1 MRLENSDFVN
11 FFEVGIKFKMPSEI
25 KPPLKEFYDLVK
37 NYNMENRQEERV
49 VMLEAW
55 LDIEVLH
62 L

>member
-1 MRLENSDFVN
+1 MRQEDIVH
-11 FFEVGIKFKMPSEI
+11 FFEDVIKFKMPSEI

-55 LDIEVLH
+55 LDIEVLR

>member
-1 MRLENSDFVN
+1 MISFI
-11 FFEVGIKFKMPSEI
+11 FFEDGTKLKMPSEI

>member
-1 MRLENSDFVN
+1 MRVTDNVH
-11 FFEVGIKFKMPSEI
+11 FFEDGTKLKITSEI